1 MLLNNNDIMIY
12 NKSLIFLFIIVPD
25 YVIIET
31 FRFEDKNDYDDEIWF
46 AVFLHI
52 YIFLKIWLAADTLKT
67 SFTIKV
73 LNVKTRAVNI

>member
-31 FRFEDKNDYDDEIWF
+31 FRFEDKNDYDDEI
-46 AVFLHI
+46 
-52 YIFLKIWLAADTLKT
+52 
-67 SFTIKV
+67 
-73 LNVKTRAVNI
+73 

>member
-12 NKSLIFLFIIVPD
+12 HKSLIFPLIIVPD

-46 AVFLHI
+46 AVFFGV
-52 YIFLKIWLAADTLKT
+52 YIFLKIWPAADKLTT
-67 SFTIKV
+67 SSTVKV
-73 LNVKTRAVNI
+73 LNGKTGAVNI

>member
-1 MLLNNNDIMIY
+1 MLLNNNDIY
-12 NKSLIFLFIIVPD
+12 HKSLIFPLIIVPD

-46 AVFLHI
+46 AVFLHL

>member
-46 AVFLHI
+46 AVVCV

-67 SFTIKV
+67 STTVKV
-73 LNVKTRAVNI
+73 LHGKTGAVNI

>member
-31 FRFEDKNDYDDEIWF
+31 FRFEDKNDYDDEINLICSFF
-46 AVFLHI
+46 AYI
-52 YIFLKIWLAADTLKT
+52 YISQNMT
-67 SFTIKV
+67 SSRYTEDFIN
-73 LNVKTRAVNI
+73 LL